1 MKSIRKIIKFNDDE
15 WQVVCK
21 RAAFLN
27 LRTGT
32 YIRRIA
38 VREVLKVFDMKK
50 LNRVLMSFYRID
62 NLIEQILRVAKQEH
76 SQYTEKIQ
84 KLLEEVNSYEEPL
97 KKYLSELKP
106 ERLL

>member
-1 MKSIRKIIKFNDDE
+1 MRTIRKIIKFNDDE
-15 WQVVCK
+15 WQAICK
-21 RAAFLN
+21 RAKFLN
-27 LRTGT
+27 LKTGT

-62 NLIEQILRVAKQEH
+62 NLIEQILRVAMREH
-76 SQYTEKIQ
+76 SQYAEEIQ
-84 KLLEEVNSYEEPL
+84 KLLDVVNGCEEQFL
-97 KKYLSELKP
+97 KYLSELKP

>member
-1 MKSIRKIIKFNDDE
+1 MRTIRKIIKFNDDE
-15 WQVVCK
+15 WQTVCK
-21 RAAFLN
+21 RAEFLN

-62 NLIEQILRVAKQEH
+62 NLIEQILRVAKREH
-76 SQYTEKIQ
+76 LPYTDEIQ
-84 KLLEEVNSYEEPL
+84 KLLDVVNGYEEPL

>member
-1 MKSIRKIIKFNDDE
+1 MKNIRKIIKFNEDE
-15 WQVVCK
+15 WHAVCK
-21 RAAFLN
+21 RAEFLN

-32 YIRRIA
+32 YIRRVA

-62 NLIEQILRVAKQEH
+62 NLIEQILRVAKREH
-76 SQYTEKIQ
+76 SQYTEEIQ
-84 KLLEEVNSYEEPL
+84 KLLEEVNRCEEPL

>member
-1 MKSIRKIIKFNDDE
+1 MRTIRKIIKFNDDE

-21 RAAFLN
+21 RAEFLN

-50 LNRVLMSFYRID
+50 LNRVLMSFFRIG
-62 NLIEQILRVAKQEH
+62 NLLEQILRVAMREH

-84 KLLEEVNSYEEPL
+84 KLLEEVNSYEKTL

>member
-1 MKSIRKIIKFNDDE
+1 MRTIRKIIKFNDNE
-15 WQVVCK
+15 WQAVCK
-21 RAAFLN
+21 RAEFLN

-62 NLIEQILRVAKQEH
+62 NLIEQILRVAKREN
-76 SQYTEKIQ
+76 SQYAEEIQ
-84 KLLEEVNSYEEPL
+84 KLLEEVNSCEEPFL
-97 KKYLSELKP
+97 KYLSELKF